1 MSKSNKKMEN
11 GAKLRLIMIA
21 AVIIVAVVYGSVFY
35 LNHYYHA
42 TQKAQD
48 AMRGTSA
55 VMVEKE
61 EKYYKFSPDEET
73 DCGIIFYPGG
83 KVEET
88 AYAPL
93 MEQLA
98 EAGYE
103 VYLMRMPFRLAV
115 FDMDAADQVAG
126 KEKTVK
132 RWYLMGHSLGGAMA
146 ASYAA
151 KHADEFCGL
160 ALLGAYSTADLTDS
174 RLSVLSIYGSED
186 GVLNRRK
193 YEKYKKNLP
202 ENYTEYVIEGGNHA
216 GYGNYGEQK
225 GDGCAAISDKEQKQQ
240 VVDQV
245 IAKWGGKN
253 GAGN

>member
-1 MSKSNKKMEN
+1 MEN
-11 GAKLRLIMIA
+11 GAKIRLIMIVA
-21 AVIIVAVVYGSVFY
+21 AVIAAVVYGSMFY

-42 TQKAQD
+42 TQKAKD

-55 VMVEKE
+55 VQVEKTE
-61 EKYYKFSPDEET
+61 TYYKFTGSEET
-73 DCGIIFYPGG
+73 DRGIIFYPGG

-98 EAGYE
+98 EAGYQ

-115 FDMDAADQVAG
+115 FDMDAADPVIE
-126 KEKTVK
+126 KEQDITH
-132 RWYLMGHSLGGAMA
+132 WYLMGHSLGGAMA

-151 KHADEFCGL
+151 KHTDEVSGL

-174 RLSVLSIYGSED
+174 GISVLCIYGSED
-186 GVLNRRK
+186 GVLNRKK

-202 ENYTEYVIEGGNHA
+202 DDYTEYVIDGGNHA

-225 GDGCAAISDKEQKQQ
+225 GDGSALISEKEQKQQ

-253 GAGN
+253 GTGD